1 MNASQQPGPVVVA
14 YSADV
19 YGQAALDQGADL
31 ARQWQVPL
39 VLVNATKGDAL
50 VDRRYAADAAL
61 DDLRAHLA
69 ADGVE
74 VSVRHEVVADVA
86 EAVLEAARELA
97 ARLIVVGVRPRSP
110 VGKALL
116 GSVGQRIVLDAE
128 CPVLSVKPPAAT
140 RG

>member
-1 MNASQQPGPVVVA
+1 MSATDPRGPVVVA

-19 YGQAALDQGADL
+19 YGQAALDQGAEL
-31 ARQWQVPL
+31 AGQWQVPL

-50 VDRRYAADAAL
+50 VDKRYAADTAL
-61 DDLRAHLA
+61 DDLSARLVAG
-69 ADGVE
+69 GVE

-86 EAVLEAARELA
+86 EAVLDAARELA

-110 VGKALL
+110 VGKALM
-116 GSVGQRIVLDAE
+116 GSVGQRIILDAE
-128 CPVLSVKPPAAT
+128 CPVLSVKPSSG